1 MYQEDISKTPEITE
15 TEANKFVNVHS
26 LLKNDKLDSLEPPQ
40 LTDRENNQSMDDSN
54 NIITNQR
61 YGPRPGDSIDM
72 DIDLNRKYMALSN

>member
-54 NIITNQR
+54 NIITN
-61 YGPRPGDSIDM
+61 
-72 DIDLNRKYMALSN
+72 

>member
-26 LLKNDKLDSLEPPQ
+26 LLKNDKLDSLEPAQ

-54 NIITNQR
+54 NIITN
-61 YGPRPGDSIDM
+61 
-72 DIDLNRKYMALSN
+72 